1 MFGLLKKKL
10 KESVEKISNVVKAKE
25 DHPTIEDIAEKV
37 DEVVHEKLEEISLE
51 SVERK
56 KTLEELEAEILELEK
71 KLAIPEDI
79 LEKPIEEKTE
89 VVEKNEEEV
98 KEKVMEDVKE
108 IVDEL
113 EKEDQFVEDIKISE
127 ELEKEIKPE
136 IVREIKI
143 EPKKEGIFKKIK
155 KKITEKEL
163 KESDVKDI
171 LWDLQISLV
180 QSDVALEVAEKIIK
194 DLENNLIG
202 QSVSKNKIDD
212 IVKSSLKDSVKDIL
226 NVKEIDL
233 LSEVKT
239 KKPYLITFIG
249 FNGSGKTTSIARVG
263 YLLKQAGFSVVFAAA
278 DTWRAASIEQLEE
291 HGNNLGINVIKQK
304 YGSDP
309 AAVIFD
315 AVKHAKSKGIDI
327 VLADTAGRSHANVNL
342 IEELKKIVR
351 VNTPDMKILV
361 MDALTGN
368 DVVDQTSMFN
378 EAVGVDALIL
388 TKTDVY
394 EKGGAIL
401 SSVHNIKKPILYLG
415 VGQDYK
421 DLKKFDSDEIVKNL
435 ME

>member
-1 MFGLLKKKL
+1 MKIMFGSLKKKL

-25 DHPTIEDIAEKV
+25 EHPKIEDIAEKM
-37 DEVVHEKLEEISLE
+37 DEVVHEKLEEVSLE
-51 SVERK
+51 QPVERK
-56 KTLEELEAEILELEK
+56 KTLEELEAEIKELEE

-79 LEKPIEEKTE
+79 LEEP
-89 VVEKNEEEV
+89 
-98 KEKVMEDVKE
+98 KEIPEGKVIEDVKE
-108 IVDEL
+108 V
-113 EKEDQFVEDIKISE
+113 VE
-127 ELEKEIKPE
+127 ELKQEDEEVEEKEIKPE
-136 IVREIKI
+136 TKGEVKL

-163 KESDVKDI
+163 KESDIKDI

-180 QSDVALEVAEKIIK
+180 QSDVALEVAEKIIN
-194 DLENNLIG
+194 DLEKNLIG
-202 QSVSKNKIDD
+202 KSVSKNKIDE
-212 IVKSSLKDSVKDIL
+212 IVKNSLKDSVKDIL
-226 NVKEIDL
+226 NVKEVDL

-263 YLLKQAGFSVVFAAA
+263 HLLKEKGFSVVFAAA

-291 HGNNLGINVIKQK
+291 HGKNLGINVIKQK

-315 AVKHAKSKGIDI
+315 AVKHAKSKDIDI

-368 DVVDQTSMFN
+368 DVVDQTSTFN
-378 EAVGVDALIL
+378 NAVGVDALIL

-421 DLKKFDSDEIVKNL
+421 DLKKFDSDEIIKNL

>member
-1 MFGLLKKKL
+1 
-10 KESVEKISNVVKAKE
+10 
-25 DHPTIEDIAEKV
+25 
-37 DEVVHEKLEEISLE
+37 
-51 SVERK
+51 
-56 KTLEELEAEILELEK
+56 
-71 KLAIPEDI
+71 
-79 LEKPIEEKTE
+79 
-89 VVEKNEEEV
+89 
-98 KEKVMEDVKE
+98 MEDVKE